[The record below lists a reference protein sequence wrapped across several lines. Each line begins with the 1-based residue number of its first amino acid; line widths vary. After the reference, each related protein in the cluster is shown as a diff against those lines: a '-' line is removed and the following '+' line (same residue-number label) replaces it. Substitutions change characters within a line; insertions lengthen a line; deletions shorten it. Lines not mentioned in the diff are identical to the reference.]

1 MKTLIKKYFNFLHKK
16 YPIIILLSLFFIS
29 VIFFSDTAL
38 AQIES
43 KTKVVLK
50 TIANAVIDNATFDF
64 VDKIT
69 GENLKSIN
77 NSTAVSN
84 LQLGSRYNDWRYWNG
99 VLNIAMLR
107 LGEILNDS
115 AYIQFTSKNIA
126 FSFDNYKY
134 FEKNYNGEGKWNYP
148 FGQRFILEELDDCG
162 AMGASV
168 IEIYKSDSQ
177 ERYKN
182 YIEVSA
188 DHILNKQSRLEDGT
202 LVRSFPYKWT
212 IWADDLYMGIT
223 FLARMGELTKENK
236 YFDDAATQVINVHK
250 YLFDDKKQLMHHCWY
265 SDVNQTGVA
274 FWGRANGWALLAQ
287 IDLLDRL
294 PKDYPLRDSLINLL
308 QQHILGIAR
317 YQSGNGLWHQLLDK
331 DDSYLETS
339 CSAMFTYTIA
349 RAVNKGYIDKRYS
362 SIAEKGWEGILTKI
376 QSDGQIA
383 GICTGTAVSDNLVDY
398 YNRPAP
404 LNDVHGIGTV
414 LLAGS
419 EILLLKNH

>member
-1 MKTLIKKYFNFLHKK
+1 MKKYFNVLCKRYSIIRLLFL
-16 YPIIILLSLFFIS
+16 LFMVF
-29 VIFFSDTAL
+29 IFFSDTTL
-38 AQIES
+38 AQIDS
-43 KTKVVLK
+43 KTETVLK
-50 TIANAVIDNATFDF
+50 TIANTVIDNATFDF
-64 VDKIT
+64 VDKSS

-77 NSTAVSN
+77 DATVISN

-99 VLNIAMLR
+99 VLNIAMFR

-115 AYIQFTSKNIA
+115 AYIQFTFKNIA

-168 IEIYKSDSQ
+168 IEVYKSDPQ

-212 IWADDLYMGIT
+212 LWADDLYMGIT

-419 EILLLKNH
+419 EILSLKKSLKNY